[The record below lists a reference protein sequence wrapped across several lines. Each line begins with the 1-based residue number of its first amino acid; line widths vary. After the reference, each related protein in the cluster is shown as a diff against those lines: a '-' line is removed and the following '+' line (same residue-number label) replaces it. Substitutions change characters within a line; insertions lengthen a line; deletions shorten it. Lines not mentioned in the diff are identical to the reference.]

1 MKIVVVGANHA
12 GTACINTMLDNYKG
26 NEVVV
31 FDSNSNISF
40 LGCGMALWIG
50 GQIAGS
56 DGLFYSSKEKLEAK
70 GAKIH
75 METGVTNIDFD
86 KKIVYATGK
95 DGKKYEESYDKLVLS
110 TGSLPIDLPIVGK
123 ELENVQ
129 YVKLFQN
136 AQEVIDNSVDEALAG
151 FATKVE
157 VILHAD
163 QSLEVIDNGRGMP
176 VDIHPTE
183 GVSGVEVILTKLHA
197 GGKFSN
203 KNYEFAGGLHGVGI
217 SVVNALS
224 ERVDIQVKR
233 NGEVYKIAFE
243 NGVKVEELEVIGT
256 CGRRTTGTT
265 VHFKPNPK
273 YFDSKNFSVSRLRH
287 LLRAK
292 AVLCSGL
299 EIKFVDKVNNT
310 EDVWCYQ
317 DGLSDYLTEAV
328 NGFETLPEKPF
339 VGEFKGSTEA
349 VSWALL
355 WLPEGGELIAES
367 YVNLIPTVQGGT
379 HVNGLRQGLLNAMT
393 EYCEFRNK
401 LPRGVKLTA
410 DDIWDRC
417 AYILSLKMQDAQFAG
432 QTKERLS
439 SRQSAVFVA
448 GVLKDAFSLWLNQN
462 VQDADRLAEMAIS
475 SAQRRLNAAKK
486 VVRKKLV
493 SGPALPGKLADCASQ
508 NLEKTELFLVEG
520 DSAGGSAK
528 QARDREYQAILPLRG
543 KILNTWEVASD
554 QVLGSTEIHD
564 IAVALGIDPDN
575 EDLSQ
580 LRYGKV
586 CILAD
591 ADSDGLHIATLLCAL
606 FLRHFPK
613 LVQDGHVYVAMP
625 PLYRIDLGKE
635 VFYALDESEKEAILE
650 RLKGKKGTLNVQRF
664 KGLGEMDPSQLR
676 ETTMDPNTRRL
687 VQLTYELGEDQGA
700 ETLELMDMLLA
711 KKRAEDRKN
720 WLQTNGDQV
729 DLTV

>member
-1 MKIVVVGANHA
+1 MTTNYSAQEITVLKDLEPVQIRPGMYTDTTRPNH
-12 GTACINTMLDNYKG
+12 L
-26 NEVVV
+26 
-31 FDSNSNISF
+31 
-40 LGCGMALWIG
+40 
-50 GQIAGS
+50 
-56 DGLFYSSKEKLEAK
+56 
-70 GAKIH
+70 
-75 METGVTNIDFD
+75 
-86 KKIVYATGK
+86 
-95 DGKKYEESYDKLVLS
+95 
-110 TGSLPIDLPIVGK
+110 
-123 ELENVQ
+123 
-129 YVKLFQN
+129 

-243 NGVKVEELEVIGT
+243 NGIKVEELEVIGT

-317 DGLSDYLTEAV
+317 DGLSDYLTEAI

-520 DSAGGSAK
+520 NSAGGSAK

-554 QVLGSTEIHD
+554 QVLASTEIHD